1 MNKEPKLPHKFKRED
16 RTAARADEAEYL
28 IGIGVVGYTVIRAVG
43 RAAIRDVIT
52 VEVHESVADE
62 VGAWRLPGNLKSP
75 SGCEVFVE
83 KPRAGAYYKYIKPK
97 NIVHEES

>member
-1 MNKEPKLPHKFKRED
+1 MTREPKLPHGLKWGD
-16 RTAARADEAEYL
+16 RTTARVGEVEYL
-28 IGIGVVGYTVIRAVG
+28 IGIRLVGYMCLK
-43 RAAIRDVIT
+43 DVII

-62 VGAWRLPGNLKSP
+62 VGAWRLPENLESP

-83 KPRAGAYYKYIKPK
+83 KPRAGAYYKYIRLK